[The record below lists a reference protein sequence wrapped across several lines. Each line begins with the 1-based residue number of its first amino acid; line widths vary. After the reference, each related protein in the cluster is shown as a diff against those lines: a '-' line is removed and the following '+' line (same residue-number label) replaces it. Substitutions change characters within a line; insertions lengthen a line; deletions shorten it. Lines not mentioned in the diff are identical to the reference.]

1 MKPLITIVL
10 LIGVLDRIEG
20 DWAII
25 EWASTGETRDLTTK
39 FLPSTIQEGDRILLQ
54 LRPHP
59 AGDVTV
65 AGRVSQQHLISP
77 SGQVFLP
84 SDVYLTPGVPLCAT
98 IRRINWTIPN
108 FGRVDPATGTHEHG
122 NLDNRLPRDRRALS
136 APVADCIKSGR
147 SSPGRR
153 EVDRP

>member
-1 MKPLITIVL
+1 MKPLITIAL

-25 EWASTGETRDLTTK
+25 EWVSTGETRDLATG

-54 LRPHP
+54 LRSHP

-65 AGRVSQQHLISP
+65 AGRVSHQQLLSP
-77 SGQVFLP
+77 KGKIFLP
-84 SDVYLTPGVPLCAT
+84 SDVYLTPGAPLCAT
-98 IRRINWTIPN
+98 IRRINWTIPTS
-108 FGRVDPATGTHEHG
+108 GRVDPATGTHEHG

-136 APVADCIKSGR
+136 APVADCIRPYR
-147 SSPGRR
+147 SSHDDP
-153 EVDRP
+153 EADRP